1 VSGPG
6 FWRQAIGAFVLSL
19 VAAIAYHA
27 LAPILG
33 GALVLRG
40 VVVGA
45 GAAYLAMLLPS
56 LEARIGR
63 LVVAVAWLAVTLGLF
78 ALDPHVGV
86 WLLAESLL
94 VWLVRCVYRY
104 DGLAGAFA
112 DAALTALA
120 AGTAVAVAA
129 HTRSV
134 FLATWSCL
142 LVHALFVWIPT
153 RRFGGGGRA
162 GEDPPGDAFE
172 EAHRSAEAALRRM
185 AMR

>member
-1 VSGPG
+1 MSGPG
-6 FWRQAIGAFVLSL
+6 FWRQAIGALVLSA

-27 LAPILG
+27 LAPIAG
-33 GALVLRG
+33 GGFVLRG
-40 VVVGA
+40 LVVGV
-45 GAAYLAMLLPS
+45 GAAYLALLLPA

-63 LVVAVAWLAVTLGLF
+63 LVVVAAWLAVTLGLF
-78 ALDPHVGV
+78 AFDPHLGV

-120 AGTAVAVAA
+120 VATAVAVAA

-142 LVHALFVWIPT
+142 LVHALFTWIPA
-153 RRFGGGGRA
+153 RRASGAAADAPR
-162 GEDPPGDAFE
+162 DAFE